1 MTFTLF
7 SINLAEIIKALN
19 LIDVSMRKSNHVC
32 VRVNVRHAEFHNIL
46 TSPSIPILI
55 LLRVQSSQL
64 LELNTDYLRLD

>member
-46 TSPSIPILI
+46 TSPSIPIL
-55 LLRVQSSQL
+55 LRVQSSQL
-64 LELNTDYLRLD
+64 LELPGNMHTT

>member
-46 TSPSIPILI
+46 TSPSIPIL
-55 LLRVQSSQL
+55 LRVQSSQL

>member
-19 LIDVSMRKSNHVC
+19 LIDVSTRKSNHVC

-46 TSPSIPILI
+46 TSPSIPIL
-55 LLRVQSSQL
+55 LRVQSSQL